1 MVYHI
6 YNILIHPFL
15 GYTITTAN
23 VVYLTDFLR
32 ICRFPKE
39 TKWLFKFENVFIYTV
54 FCCYCCWDVLTFQIK
69 N

>member
-23 VVYLTDFLR
+23 VLYLTDFLR
-32 ICRFPKE
+32 ICRFPRE
-39 TKWLFKFENVFIYTV
+39 TKWLFKSAANVSYTQCFV
-54 FCCYCCWDVLTFQIK
+54 VIVVGMY
-69 N
+69 